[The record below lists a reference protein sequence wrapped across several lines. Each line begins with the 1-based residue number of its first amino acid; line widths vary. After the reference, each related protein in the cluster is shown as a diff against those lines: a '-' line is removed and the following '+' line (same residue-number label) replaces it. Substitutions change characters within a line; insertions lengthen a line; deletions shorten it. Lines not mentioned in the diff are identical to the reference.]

1 MPDFAGLIK
10 FPTGSDMYNSTYG
23 EPQWW
28 RDLAITTRAQINE
41 QVASNKFARPSLQNT
56 DDLNNAKT
64 PGSYPY
70 WTNTANAP
78 GVSGMVIVSE
88 LRTAADNVAMVTQLA
103 VTTGSAPMI
112 HHRYFISGWSAWR
125 RLDAGGD
132 TSLGGS
138 GANEHVIRVSEL
150 RRRRGPVEVSTPG
163 AVIIAADHGLANF
176 KSKIL
181 PQLQSRG
188 LHATLAVNSQNWELA
203 QNAGVTQSE
212 VKGWVDSGLIEVANH
227 GRTHA
232 YPTTASEWETEI
244 RGGREELES
253 QLGVPIDTYQMAG
266 SDWGSTI
273 EDLGV
278 SARGKIALSSHAI
291 ITGMI
296 AGTTPRVY
304 PMTGEP
310 TQGTY
315 GYWVDP
321 GGTYIDTAKARIQDA
336 ITEQGVVIIR
346 LHPQFMDTAGYIT
359 SAEFTTFLDHLVTL
373 RDQGQITV
381 LQQRDA
387 MIASNADGRAL
398 TAYMTAR
405 GA

>member
-10 FPTGSDMYNSTYG
+10 FPTGTDMYNSTYG

-28 RDLAITTRAQINE
+28 RDLAITARAQINE

-78 GVSGMVIVSE
+78 GASGVVLVSE
-88 LRTAADNVAMVTQLA
+88 LRTAGDNLAMITQVAF
-103 VTTGSAPMI
+103 TTGTDPMI
-112 HHRYFISGWSAWR
+112 HHRYFISDWSEWR
-125 RLDAGGD
+125 RIDAGGNA
-132 TSLGGS
+132 SVGGS
-138 GANEHVIRVSEL
+138 GADEHLVRVSEL
-150 RRRRGPVEVSTPG
+150 RRRRGPVRVSTPG
-163 AVIIAADHGLANF
+163 AVVIAPDHGLANF

-188 LHATLAVNSQNWELA
+188 LPATLAVNSQNWAIA
-203 QNAGVTQSE
+203 QNAGVTQTE
-212 VKGWVDSGLIEVANH
+212 VASWVNSGLIEVANH
-227 GRTHA
+227 GRTHS
-232 YPTTASEWETEI
+232 YPTEDSEWEHEI
-244 RGGREELES
+244 RGGREELEA

-266 SDWGSTI
+266 SGWGSTI
-273 EDLGV
+273 EDLGA
-278 SARGKIALSSHAI
+278 SGRGKIASASHAI
-291 ITGMI
+291 VTGMI
-296 AGTTPRVY
+296 NDGSVRVY

-310 TQGTY
+310 TVGTY

-336 ITEQGVVIIR
+336 ITKQGVVIIR

-373 RDQGQITV
+373 RDQGKITV
-381 LQQRDA
+381 MQQRDA
-387 MIASNADGRAL
+387 MIASNADGRAV